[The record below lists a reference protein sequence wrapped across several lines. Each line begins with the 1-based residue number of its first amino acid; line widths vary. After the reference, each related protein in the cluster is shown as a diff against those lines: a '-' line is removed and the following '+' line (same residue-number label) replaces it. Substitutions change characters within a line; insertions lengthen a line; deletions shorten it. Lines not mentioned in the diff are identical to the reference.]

1 MANPNMVPKLTD
13 IGYRSLYRIQSH
25 ITHIQHTSILP
36 TLILTSVVH
45 HPTTSF
51 NPILIHSNTT
61 PPFCHLVTQIFQ
73 YLPPPLRPPLP
84 QIFPPPQNPRLPR
97 LSGTTPRQHCDKY
110 LTHPTSSLEPLPLKI
125 SPQLFHSKL
134 KTLLFSKSYPDSSSF
149 PCLPPRLNSKHHPP

>member
-61 PPFCHLVTQIFQ
+61 PPFCHLVT
-73 YLPPPLRPPLP
+73 
-84 QIFPPPQNPRLPR
+84 
-97 LSGTTPRQHCDKY
+97 K
-110 LTHPTSSLEPLPLKI
+110 PLPLP
-125 SPQLFHSKL
+125 SLHN
-134 KTLLFSKSYPDSSSF
+134 SF
-149 PCLPPRLNSKHHPP
+149 TPNSKHCSLANPILIHRHPHTSLPVSTPNTIHHSRLTVCLSDSLDHDRCLSILFWLSAFE